1 MPITSRAAIALAPNQ
16 PLIID
21 KVKVDAPGEGEVLVE
36 IKATGLCHTDLTALS
51 GKMGSLIHFPGVPGH
66 EAGGVVVEVG
76 PGLTGLEVGDHVIP
90 YICSECGEC
99 DFCHSPKTN
108 LCAEMFTGH
117 DLKTR
122 AEYEGTRLHSFH
134 DLGTFSN
141 FGVYREISLAKVRK
155 DAPFEQIAYLGC
167 GATTGLGAALIET
180 QIEAGSTVLVIGMG
194 GIGLSVIQG
203 ARISGASRIIAVD
216 TNPAREAIAGKMGAT
231 EFVNPK
237 TLDKELGPYIV
248 GITGAGADY
257 VFECVGTIA
266 TIQQAF
272 AATHFAWGV
281 CTVVGLPPD
290 GEQLTIP
297 PADLLF
303 GKTLKGSSIGGAKC
317 RTGLPVLVDRLMKGD
332 FDLESLITNKI
343 SLDRISDGFEMMK
356 RGEGIRTI
364 VMF

>member
-1 MPITSRAAIALAPNQ
+1 MPVISRAAIAMAPGS

-21 KVKVDAPGEGEVLVE
+21 KVKIDTPGEGEVLVE
-36 IKATGLCHTDLTALS
+36 IKATGLCHTDLSALA
-51 GKMGSLIHFPGVPGH
+51 GKVGALVHFPGIPGH

-76 PGLTGLEVGDHVIP
+76 PGVTGLEVGDHVIP
-90 YICSECGEC
+90 YMCPECGHC

-122 AEYEGTRLHSFH
+122 AEYNGTRLHAFH

-167 GATTGLGAALIET
+167 GATTGLGAAI
-180 QIEAGSTVLVIGMG
+180 IEAQVEPGSTVAVIGLG

-203 ARISGASRIIAVD
+203 ARICGASRIIAVD
-216 TNPAREAIAGKMGAT
+216 TNPAKEALARKMGAT

-237 TLDKELGPYIV
+237 TLDKELGQHIV
-248 GITGAGADY
+248 EITGAGADY
-257 VFECVGTIA
+257 VFECVGAIS
-266 TIQQAF
+266 TIQHAF

-281 CTVVGLPPD
+281 CMVVGLAPD
-290 GEQLTIP
+290 GEMLSIP
-297 PADLLF
+297 PTELLF

-317 RTGLPVLVDRLMKGD
+317 RSGIPKLVDRLMEKE

-343 SLDRISDGFEMMK
+343 SLDEISAGLEAME
-356 RGEGIRTI
+356 RGEGIRTVI
-364 VMF
+364 MF

>member
-1 MPITSRAAIALAPNQ
+1 MPIVSRAAIATAPNR

-21 KVKVDAPGEGEVLVE
+21 KITVDAPGEGEVLVE
-36 IKATGLCHTDLTALS
+36 IKASGLCHTDLTALS
-51 GKMGSLIHFPGVPGH
+51 GKMASLVHFPGIPGH

-76 PGLTGLEVGDHVIP
+76 PGVTGLEVGDHVIP
-90 YICSECGEC
+90 YICTECGHC

-122 AEYEGTRLHSFH
+122 ADYNGTRLHSFH
-134 DLGTFSN
+134 DLGTFAN
-141 FGVYREISLAKVRK
+141 YGVYREISLAKVRK

-167 GATTGLGAALIET
+167 GATTGLGAALIEA
-180 QIEAGSTVLVIGMG
+180 QVEAGSTVVVIGLG
-194 GIGLSVIQG
+194 GIGLSVVQG
-203 ARISGASRIIAVD
+203 ARLCGAARIIAVD
-216 TNPAREAIAGKMGAT
+216 TNPAREALARKMGAT

-237 TLDKELGPYIV
+237 TIDKELGTYIV
-248 GITGAGADY
+248 ELTGAGADY
-257 VFECVGTIA
+257 VFECVGSVA

-272 AATHFAWGV
+272 AATHFAWGT
-281 CTVVGLPPD
+281 CMVVGLPPD
-290 GEQLTIP
+290 GEMLTLP

-317 RTGLPVLVDRLMKGD
+317 RTGIPKLVDRLMQGD
-332 FDLESLITNKI
+332 FDLESLITHKI
-343 SLDRISDGFEMMK
+343 PLDQISEGFAMMQ
-356 RGEGIRTI
+356 RGEGIRTV

>member
-1 MPITSRAAIALAPNQ
+1 MPIESRAAIITAPNR

-21 KVKVDAPGEGEVLVE
+21 RIRVDAPGEGEVLVE
-36 IKATGLCHTDLTALS
+36 IKATGLCHTDISAME
-51 GKMGSLIHFPGVPGH
+51 GKVSSLVHFPGVPGH

-76 PGLTGLEVGDHVIP
+76 PGVTGLEVGDHVIP
-90 YICSECGEC
+90 YICTECGHC

-108 LCAEMFTGH
+108 LCTEMFTGH

-141 FGVYREISLAKVRK
+141 YGVYREISLAKVRK

-180 QIEAGSTVLVIGMG
+180 DIEAGATVAVIGLG

-203 ARISGASRIIAVD
+203 ARIAGAGRIIGIDTNASREAL
-216 TNPAREAIAGKMGAT
+216 ARQMGAT
-231 EFVNPK
+231 DFVNPK
-237 TLDKELGPYIV
+237 AIGKELGAHIV
-248 GITGAGADY
+248 EMTGAGADY

-272 AATHFAWGV
+272 AATHFAWGE
-281 CTVVGLPPD
+281 CIVVGLPPE
-290 GEQLTIP
+290 GELLPIP

-303 GKTLKGSSIGGAKC
+303 GKTLKGSSIGGTKC
-317 RTGLPVLVDRLMKGD
+317 RTGIPKLVDRLMDGE
-332 FDLESLITNKI
+332 FDLDSLITAKI
-343 SLDRISDGFEMMK
+343 PLDRISDGFEMMK
-356 RGEGIRTI
+356 RGEGIRTV

>member
-1 MPITSRAAIALAPNQ
+1 MPISSRAAIAFSPNA

-21 KVKVDAPGEGEVLVE
+21 KIQVDAPGEGEVLVE
-36 IKATGLCHTDLTALS
+36 IKASGLCHTDITALQ
-51 GKMGSLIHFPGVPGH
+51 GKMAALVHFPGIPGH
-66 EAGGVVVEVG
+66 EGGGVVVEVG
-76 PGLTGLEVGDHVIP
+76 PGVTSLEVGDHVIP
-90 YICSECGEC
+90 YMCCECCHC
-99 DFCHSPKTN
+99 DFCNSPKTN

-117 DLKTR
+117 DLVKR
-122 AEYEGTRLHSFH
+122 AEHEGTRLHSFH

-167 GATTGLGAALIET
+167 GATTGLGAAIV
-180 QIEAGSTVLVIGMG
+180 EAEVASGSTVVVIGLG
-194 GIGLSVIQG
+194 GIGLSVVQG
-203 ARISGASRIIAVD
+203 ARIRGASRIIAVD
-216 TNPAREAIAGKMGAT
+216 TDPGKEPLARKMGAT

-237 TLDKELGPYIV
+237 TIGKELGAYIV
-248 GITGAGADY
+248 DITGAGADY
-257 VFECVGTIA
+257 VFECVGSIA

-281 CTVVGLPPD
+281 CMVVGLPPD
-290 GEQLTIP
+290 GELLSIP

-303 GKTLKGSSIGGAKC
+303 GKTLRGSSIGGVKG
-317 RTGLPVLVDRLMKGD
+317 RSGLPKLVDRLMEGD

-343 SLDRISDGFEMMK
+343 AIDQISDGFEMMK
-356 RGEGIRTI
+356 RGEGIRTV